1 MKVDELAR
9 ALACGTTDDEE
20 APMEGWIDELAAEL
34 GEDPLTREEVV
45 RLLEASRDVAHRVER
60 KTTPLAAFLLGTAV
74 GRAEGGGMERPRAM
88 EGVFGTL
95 ARVLPDV
102 PPDAAEAP
110 PASPD
115 EVEEARGEASGSS

>member
-1 MKVDELAR
+1 
-9 ALACGTTDDEE
+9 
-20 APMEGWIDELAAEL
+20 MEGWIDELAAEL

-95 ARVLPDV
+95 ARVLPDT

-110 PASPD
+110 PPSPD
-115 EVEEARGEASGSS
+115 EVEEARGEAPDAT